1 MGVHKFKGRWRIDVK
16 AVLGNGERVRVRRY
30 SPVDTKRG
38 AEQYERQ
45 VREALLT
52 GEWFEEEPPEEEPPL
67 TVAQFE
73 QEFMEV
79 YVKTNNKYSDYVS
92 KMSIFEHHIIPFFG
106 DQPLEDVRVR
116 DIEAFK
122 AAQQAKGLAPKT
134 INNHLTV
141 LSALLRVA
149 ESWEV
154 IDQRP
159 PIKRLKQI
167 DPDWHYLGFAEATQ
181 LIQAA
186 AKEKPLWHAMIV
198 LALRTGMRQC
208 ELLALRWS
216 AVDLKAATVVV
227 RERVWRGDLDTPKSR
242 TSCRTIPLSADA
254 CEALKAW
261 RHLRGEL
268 VFCDAKGQRLTAGAC
283 KWPLWRTCE
292 EAGLERIGW
301 HVLRHTFASHL
312 AMRGVPITTISEL
325 MGHSDLK
332 TTQRYMHLSPAHKAE
347 AVQLLDQ
354 PAPRLGQYGGNVAYA
369 PAPKDPNQL

>member
-16 AVLGNGERVRVRRY
+16 VRLGSGEQVRVRRY
-30 SPVDTKRG
+30 SPVNTKRG

-52 GEWFEEEPPEEEPPL
+52 GEWFADEHPEEAPTTL
-67 TVAQFE
+67 AHFE
-73 QEFMEV
+73 REFMEI
-79 YVKTNNKYSDYVS
+79 YVKTNNKHSDYVS
-92 KMSIFEHHIIPFFG
+92 KASIFEHHLIPFFG
-106 DQPLEDVRVR
+106 EKPLEEIRVR

-122 AAQQAKGLAPKT
+122 AAQQAKGLSPKT

-149 ESWEV
+149 ESWEL
-154 IDQRP
+154 IEQRP
-159 PIKRLKQI
+159 SIKRLKQI
-167 DPDWHYLGFAEATQ
+167 DPDWHYLDFAEANQ
-181 LIQAA
+181 LIEATAQ
-186 AKEKPLWHAMIV
+186 EEPLWRTMIV

-216 AVDLKAATVVV
+216 AVDLKASTVVI

-261 RHLRGEL
+261 RHLRSEL
-268 VFCDAKGQRLTAGAC
+268 VFCDDQGKMLTAGAC
-283 KWPLWRTCE
+283 KWPLWRACK
-292 EAGLERIGW
+292 EAGLERVGW

-354 PAPRLGQYGGNVAYA
+354 PAPRLGQHGGNVAYA
-369 PAPKDPNQL
+369 APPTPPNLK